1 MICALMAQPTTA
13 REKRSRMT
21 ARYNQPSW
29 VQRYVMS
36 VTHAVSGAGTA
47 NCRASTLG
55 ATAKG

>member
-1 MICALMAQPTTA
+1 MAQPTTA